1 MAQFLKDLLTTGYNG
16 VKQVD
21 SIPRGDSEFLKD
33 LLLNGANGVKPIET
47 IQKKKGLGQQ
57 VKDVATAELDKNG
70 PRVLFYKQLPSLYGS
85 DLARISSKGSIDPA
99 RTLAVR
105 GARYVDTNNAGGGRL
120 ARFLGNLLGGSAN
133 RPSDTIFPANAEG
146 KGIASEP
153 PASVNG
159 QPVNQN
165 WDGLK
170 YAVEAGKNYVVSQE
184 PAGKNALTGL
194 IKGNPSDFARNAVGA
209 ATGAVKKEIGR
220 LAVNAL
226 TSKRRKNINSLKQVA
241 EGKRKESKFLPNT
254 YEQPGGKF
262 IKVKNFLTGE
272 RELVDAKV
280 IGVKYD
286 ELGHPNRDYLIDTIL
301 LKESLVDYKRL
312 QQIIEQN
319 TGNRLQF
326 IKIKEENSKNYLL
339 FPATITDVQDSMTP
353 EWNSFKYVGSPFNS
367 YRYTGVERKI
377 GFGFRVYWI
386 DNSEQIT
393 MKNKLNLLRELVY
406 PSNRLTTI
414 PLNNETYNPVV
425 FKPNTIQLSIGD
437 LFKNIKG
444 FVSNLSITT
453 PQEAPWA
460 TSNPNFLKQNMN
472 MIYPTFVDI
481 SFEMTIIENHI
492 INPNDTIT
500 YRFDEVEDIDE
511 RPTLPTQPMSSVG
524 RNTGLVLG
532 SDPIR
537 VKPELDKTY
546 TKKELQSW
554 DLVDEGKRRRQV
566 TYDDDGNIIS
576 QGNAPLTGNPIR
588 L

>member
-1 MAQFLKDLLTTGYNG
+1 MAQFLKDLLSSGYNG
-16 VKQVD
+16 VKPVD
-21 SIPRGDSEFLKD
+21 AIPRGDSEFLRD

-47 IQKKKGLGQQ
+47 IEKKKGLGQR
-57 VKDVATAELDKNG
+57 VIDVATAELDKNG
-70 PRVLFYKQLPSLYGS
+70 PRVLFYKNLPSLYGS

-99 RTLAVR
+99 RTLSVR
-105 GARYVDTNNAGGGRL
+105 GARYVDTNNLGGGRFG
-120 ARFLGNLLGGSAN
+120 RVLGNLLGGSAN
-133 RPSDTIFPANAEG
+133 RPSDTIFPANDQG
-146 KGIASEP
+146 QGVASDP
-153 PASVNG
+153 PVSING
-159 QPVNQN
+159 QPVNG
-165 WDGLK
+165 DYSGLK
-170 YAVEAGKNYVVSQE
+170 NAVVAGEKYVVSQE
-184 PAGKNALTGL
+184 PATSNALTGL
-194 IKGNPSDFARNAVGA
+194 LKGTPSDFARNAVGA

-220 LAVNAL
+220 LAVNTL
-226 TSKRRKNINSLKQVA
+226 TSKRRKNINSLKEVA
-241 EGKRKESKFLPNT
+241 NGKRKESKFLPNT
-254 YEQPGGKF
+254 HEQPGSEF
-262 IKVKNFLTGE
+262 IKVKNFLTGD
-272 RELVDAKV
+272 RELVDAKD

-353 EWNSFKYVGSPFNS
+353 EWNAFKYVGSPFNS

-377 GFGFRVYWI
+377 GFDFRVYWI
-386 DNSEQIT
+386 DNGEQIT

-444 FVSNLSITT
+444 FVSNLTITT
-453 PQEAPWA
+453 PQDAPWA

-511 RPTLPTQPMSSVG
+511 RPSLQTEPMASVG

-537 VKPELDKTY
+537 LKPELDKTY

-576 QGNAPLTGNPIR
+576 QTNAPLTGNPIR